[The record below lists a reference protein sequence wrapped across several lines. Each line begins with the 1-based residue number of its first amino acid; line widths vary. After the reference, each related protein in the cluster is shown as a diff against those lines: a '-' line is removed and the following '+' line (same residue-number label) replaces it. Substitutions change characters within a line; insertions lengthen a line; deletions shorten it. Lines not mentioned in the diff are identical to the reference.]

1 MLNSTLANEFLEIQE
16 TQFWKK
22 YIELIY
28 KARDAAATQL
38 CKNSRISEP
47 VVRGDIWQGNLQVI
61 DQILAAPSR
70 IIGKEDEE

>member
-1 MLNSTLANEFLEIQE
+1 MINPTLANEFAEIVE
-16 TQFWKK
+16 TQFWKA
-22 YIELIY
+22 YIEAIM

-61 DQILAAPSR
+61 DQILTAPSR

>member
-1 MLNSTLANEFLEIQE
+1 MDSTLKNEFLEIQN
-16 TQFWKK
+16 TRFWKL
-22 YIELIY
+22 YIDAIM